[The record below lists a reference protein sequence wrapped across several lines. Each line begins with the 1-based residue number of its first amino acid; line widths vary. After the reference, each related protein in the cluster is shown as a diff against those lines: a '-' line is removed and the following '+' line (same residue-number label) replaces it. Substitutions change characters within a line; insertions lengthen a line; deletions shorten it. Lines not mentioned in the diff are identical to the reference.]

1 MPGENIVPVCLP
13 IYDFEKAGKE
23 GFQMKKSRILGLVAT
38 ACTVL
43 ATLVATSACLF
54 YFYQPEEPASL
65 SDK

>member
-1 MPGENIVPVCLP
+1 
-13 IYDFEKAGKE
+13 
-23 GFQMKKSRILGLVAT
+23 MKKSRILGLVAT

-65 SDK
+65 SDQ